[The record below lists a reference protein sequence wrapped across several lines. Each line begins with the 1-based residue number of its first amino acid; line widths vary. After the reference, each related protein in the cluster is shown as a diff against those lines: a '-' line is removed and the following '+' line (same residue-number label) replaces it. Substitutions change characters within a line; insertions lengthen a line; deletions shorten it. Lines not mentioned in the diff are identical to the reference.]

1 MLGKYFEA
9 PFVLERL
16 RSGPSGPF
24 LDGFAR
30 VLHESGYS
38 WWGGRRYLRVADHL
52 GRFLAVGGLPLCSAS
67 QANLQA
73 FGQHLAGCR
82 CPHATGGRAANCA
95 LPGAAHFI
103 RHLRELGVVE
113 SEDPEVL
120 LSPVVESFGH
130 WLRQHRGAAESTV
143 YRYCQGAEALLE
155 ALGKE
160 PNQYNAQDLRKFVLD
175 RARLRGTGSAMS
187 LVTALRGFLRFL
199 ATQGLCPAGLDQA
212 IPTVARWRLASLPR
226 YLPGDEVD
234 RIVQACDPSL
244 PMGQRDRA
252 VILLLARLGLRA
264 GDVAGLRFSDID
276 WADGSL
282 LVSGKGRREVR
293 LPLPQ
298 DVGDAILKY
307 VASRPDAQ
315 TDSVFVRA
323 VAPFRPFRSG
333 STLSAIVARAMRRAK
348 VVAPFYGAH
357 ILRHTAATEMLRR
370 GATLYE
376 IGAVLRHR
384 SIDMTAYYAKVD
396 VNLLKQVAQ
405 PWPEVL

>member
-1 MLGKYFEA
+1 MLETYFEA
-9 PFVLERL
+9 PFVLVRL

-24 LDGFAR
+24 LDEFAR
-30 VLHESGYS
+30 VLGESGYS
-38 WWGGRRYLRVADHL
+38 WLSGRRYLRVADHL
-52 GRFLAVGGLPLCSAS
+52 GRFLSVSGLPLCSVS
-67 QANLQA
+67 QASLQA

-82 CPHATGGRAANCA
+82 CPEATGGRTTDDGVR
-95 LPGAAHFI
+95 GASLFI
-103 RHLRELGVVE
+103 RHLRELGVVK
-113 SEDPEVL
+113 SEEPEAP

-143 YRYCQGAEALLE
+143 YRYCQGADGLLD

-160 PNQYNAQDLRKFVLD
+160 TSQYDARSLRQFVLD
-175 RARLRGTGSAMS
+175 RASHRGTGSAMS
-187 LVTALRGFLRFL
+187 LATALRVFLRFL
-199 ATQGLCPAGLDQA
+199 ASQGLCPAGLDQA
-212 IPTVARWRLASLPR
+212 IPTVARWKLASLPR
-226 YLPGDEVD
+226 YLPWNDVD
-234 RIVQACDPSL
+234 RIVQACDPTT
-244 PMGQRDRA
+244 PMGLRDRA

-264 GDVAGLRFSDID
+264 GDVVGLRFSDFD

-298 DVGDAILKY
+298 DVGDAVLAY
-307 VASRPDAQ
+307 LECRPETQ
-315 TDSVFVRA
+315 TDRVFVRA
-323 VAPFRPFRSG
+323 VAPFRSFQCG